1 MTDLAVPVALSG
13 LAELS
18 ESQFR
23 RIAQLMYE
31 ICGVTL
37 PRGKETL
44 VRSRLAS
51 RLRQLGLADYRSYLV
66 YLEQDA
72 SGAELTAMVDMLT
85 TNKTSF
91 FRESA
96 HFDLLVERVLPALAQ
111 RNRSI
116 RIWSAGCSSGEEA
129 YTIAMLLRDHVPQLD
144 QMDARVLAT
153 DISTRV
159 LARAQAAVYDADL
172 LRDVP
177 QNMRR
182 RHFTV
187 VPGQPRDYRVNE
199 ATRKLV
205 RVAQLNLMA
214 EWPMRGPF
222 DVIFCRN
229 VMIYFDKPTQERL
242 VQRFWRLLA
251 PGGHLLVGHSES
263 LTALSHEFRYV
274 QPAAY
279 VR

>member
-1 MTDLAVPVALSG
+1 MALSG
-13 LAELS
+13 LAALS
-18 ESQFR
+18 EAQFR
-23 RIAQLMYE
+23 RIAQRMYE
-31 ICGVTL
+31 IAGITL

-44 VRSRLAS
+44 VRSRLAG
-51 RLRQLGLADYRSYLV
+51 RLRLLGLADYGAYLT
-66 YLEQDA
+66 YLDQDA
-72 SGAELTAMVDMLT
+72 SGVELTAMVDALT

-96 HFDLLVERVLPALAQ
+96 HFDLLEQRVLPELAR
-111 RNRSI
+111 RNRPI

-144 QMDARVLAT
+144 RLDARILAT
-153 DISTRV
+153 DISTRM
-159 LARAQAAVYDADL
+159 LARAQAAVYDADG

-177 QNMRR
+177 QDMRR
-182 RHFTV
+182 RHFAA
-187 VPGQPRDYRVNE
+187 VPGQPRVFQVSE

-214 EWPMRGPF
+214 DWPMRGPF

-251 PGGHLLVGHSES
+251 PGGYLLVGHSES
-263 LTALSHEFRYV
+263 LTALAHEFRYV

-279 VR
+279 LR